1 MNINSNEPLFYHYS
15 VLGNKCNGS
24 CNNINNPYDKL
35 CLPEVKDM
43 NIKVFHQISGTNET
57 RHVSCH

>member
-15 VLGNKCNGS
+15 VLGNKCKGS

-43 NIKVFHQISGTNET
+43 NIKVFHQISRTNET